1 MRILKITFERKG
13 ERNMSNR
20 KRKKDKVQKI
30 SEEEYAR
37 YLCSLKDEPP
47 LDAYEKAGGRSNKN
61 GESEEQ
67 GSR

>member
-1 MRILKITFERKG
+1 
-13 ERNMSNR
+13 MSNR